1 MEHRITSLLL
11 PAPETELETSSKELD
26 NKVTWLLHNNRK
38 MDNYLELE
46 TFSKD
51 ERLCGYVCDTLR
63 SLPETPTLA
72 AYKDYKAIIVL
83 LGISTT
89 HYAILDEL
97 AEQHRKRNDI
107 PELTAY
113 CDALHWMRPGRQYL
127 CNVYNTVCH
136 AFHLLRRNPVR
147 DNRLLITEQEL
158 RHAERMLPE
167 LGKQTFIEMVRM
179 KGYKIYNAEE
189 LAEKCGMEYGSF
201 RRKMK
206 KVTGYTAKQI
216 VETAGT
222 KANTLNGF
230 LETQKIFQQGK
241 AYYDALKSVHD
252 VVKGGIKVK
261 KSIELVA
268 EISEIYVRNY
278 QIMLADPYFTADELA
293 TISSGYAMLLDES
306 SDVLQDLKNVVNI
319 TGMSLT
325 DAERLAIIDNAYRN
339 LMNYRNL
346 VNYYTRKNISVSY
359 LRAKKKNDTDRVL
372 ALYGSADERYW

>member
-127 CNVYNTVCH
+127 CNIYNTVCH

-206 KVTGYTAKQI
+206 NVTGYTAKQWVI
-216 VETAGT
+216 KERAKDVEHYLM
-222 KANTLNGF
+222 NTSFTLTEVAFTTGFASTSNLNDF
-230 LETQKIFQQGK
+230 CR
-241 AYYDALKSVHD
+241 AY
-252 VVKGGIKVK
+252 
-261 KSIELVA
+261 
-268 EISEIYVRNY
+268 
-278 QIMLADPYFTADELA
+278 
-293 TISSGYAMLLDES
+293 LLDTPGEIRRKA
-306 SDVLQDLKNVVNI
+306 Q
-319 TGMSLT
+319 
-325 DAERLAIIDNAYRN
+325 E
-339 LMNYRNL
+339 
-346 VNYYTRKNISVSY
+346 TRKC
-359 LRAKKKNDTDRVL
+359 TDIRM
-372 ALYGSADERYW
+372 

>member
-1 MEHRITSLLL
+1 MENRITSLLL
-11 PAPETELETSSKELD
+11 STPKAELEASCKELD

-147 DNRLLITEQEL
+147 DNRLLITEHEL

-206 KVTGYTAKQI
+206 KVTGYTAKQWVI
-216 VETAGT
+216 KERAKDVEHYLM
-222 KANTLNGF
+222 NTSFTRTEVAFTTGFASTSNLNDCCR
-230 LETQKIFQQGK
+230 
-241 AYYDALKSVHD
+241 AY
-252 VVKGGIKVK
+252 
-261 KSIELVA
+261 
-268 EISEIYVRNY
+268 
-278 QIMLADPYFTADELA
+278 
-293 TISSGYAMLLDES
+293 LLDTPGEIRRKA
-306 SDVLQDLKNVVNI
+306 Q
-319 TGMSLT
+319 
-325 DAERLAIIDNAYRN
+325 E
-339 LMNYRNL
+339 
-346 VNYYTRKNISVSY
+346 TRKC
-359 LRAKKKNDTDRVL
+359 TDIRM
-372 ALYGSADERYW
+372 

>member
-46 TFSKD
+46 TCSKD

-97 AEQHRKRNDI
+97 AEQHRKRKDI

-206 KVTGYTAKQI
+206 KVTGYTAKQWVI
-216 VETAGT
+216 KERAKDVEHYLM
-222 KANTLNGF
+222 NTSFTLTEVAFTTGFASTSNLNDF
-230 LETQKIFQQGK
+230 CR
-241 AYYDALKSVHD
+241 AY
-252 VVKGGIKVK
+252 
-261 KSIELVA
+261 
-268 EISEIYVRNY
+268 
-278 QIMLADPYFTADELA
+278 
-293 TISSGYAMLLDES
+293 LLDTPGEIRRKA
-306 SDVLQDLKNVVNI
+306 Q
-319 TGMSLT
+319 
-325 DAERLAIIDNAYRN
+325 E
-339 LMNYRNL
+339 
-346 VNYYTRKNISVSY
+346 TRKC
-359 LRAKKKNDTDRVL
+359 TDIRM
-372 ALYGSADERYW
+372 

>member
-89 HYAILDEL
+89 YYAILDEL

-189 LAEKCGMEYGSF
+189 LSEKCGMEYGSF

-206 KVTGYTAKQI
+206 KVTGYTAKQWVI
-216 VETAGT
+216 KERAKDVEHYLM
-222 KANTLNGF
+222 NTSFTLTEVAFTTGFASTSNLNDF
-230 LETQKIFQQGK
+230 CR
-241 AYYDALKSVHD
+241 AY
-252 VVKGGIKVK
+252 
-261 KSIELVA
+261 
-268 EISEIYVRNY
+268 
-278 QIMLADPYFTADELA
+278 
-293 TISSGYAMLLDES
+293 LLDTPGEIRRKA
-306 SDVLQDLKNVVNI
+306 Q
-319 TGMSLT
+319 
-325 DAERLAIIDNAYRN
+325 E
-339 LMNYRNL
+339 
-346 VNYYTRKNISVSY
+346 TRKY
-359 LRAKKKNDTDRVL
+359 TDIRM
-372 ALYGSADERYW
+372 

>member
-51 ERLCGYVCDTLR
+51 ERLCGYVCATLR

-206 KVTGYTAKQI
+206 KVTGYTAKQWVI
-216 VETAGT
+216 KERAKDVEHYLM
-222 KANTLNGF
+222 NTSFTLTEVAFTTGFASTSNLNDF
-230 LETQKIFQQGK
+230 CR
-241 AYYDALKSVHD
+241 AY
-252 VVKGGIKVK
+252 
-261 KSIELVA
+261 
-268 EISEIYVRNY
+268 
-278 QIMLADPYFTADELA
+278 
-293 TISSGYAMLLDES
+293 LLDTPGEIRRKA
-306 SDVLQDLKNVVNI
+306 Q
-319 TGMSLT
+319 
-325 DAERLAIIDNAYRN
+325 E
-339 LMNYRNL
+339 
-346 VNYYTRKNISVSY
+346 TRKC
-359 LRAKKKNDTDRVL
+359 TDIRM
-372 ALYGSADERYW
+372 